1 MIVIVLS
8 KLGVS
13 CEVRKIVVGLFVLFM
28 IVMVF
33 VFFNVNLKLGIRFNV
48 IVLNKVVKILNCVVV
63 LSNNILGLVISV
75 LKLVIVFMFI
85 KMSRGNIFVFM
96 LILYM

>member
-8 KLGVS
+8 KLGVR
-13 CEVRKIVVGLFVLFM
+13 CEVRKMVVGLFVLFM

-33 VFFNVNLKLGIRFNV
+33 VFFNVNLKLGIRFSV

-75 LKLVIVFMFI
+75 LKLVIVFIFI
-85 KMSRGNIFVFM
+85 KMSRGNIFVFI